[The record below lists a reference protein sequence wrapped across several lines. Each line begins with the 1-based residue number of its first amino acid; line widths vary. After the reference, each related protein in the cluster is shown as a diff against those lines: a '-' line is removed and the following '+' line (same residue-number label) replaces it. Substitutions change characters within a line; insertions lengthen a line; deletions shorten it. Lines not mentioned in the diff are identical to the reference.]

1 MGNNKTI
8 LVTGATGRV
17 GSRLIPL
24 LIDKGYT
31 VKALAERKE
40 LVYNLAS
47 GVIPVVGR
55 IENLNVLRSNMGDVD
70 YVIHLASIVQTQGVS
85 NKAIID
91 TNVTGT
97 RNVALACEENGIK
110 QLIYTSSIDVYGIKR
125 KEVLNEQTMPR
136 PVDRYGMSKLQGE
149 LQIINVNKNT
159 KYTIFRISTIYGP
172 GFESSFFKVFKALEE
187 GKMVIIGDGKNHLA
201 LVHINDVLKAI
212 LLSINNKSAYN
223 EIFNLSDGNEYTQ
236 EGLLDLAADLL
247 KVPRPNKHISPI
259 IAKLIAKSGGISP
272 DELRFLM
279 SDRKVDISKI
289 KEYLGFKP
297 DYSIWNNGI
306 ELVNEYKEFYR

>member
-55 IENLNVLRSNMGDVD
+55 VENLNILRSNMGDVD

-212 LLSINNKSAYN
+212 LLSIGNKSAYN